1 MFPQPLAGAG
11 AIRVVA
17 CVVAPAVMLFTS
29 AACAQGER
37 HQHGAST
44 LEISLEKNTLA
55 IRWESPLNDLI
66 GFEHA
71 PRSAKE
77 KAAAQNLL
85 SLLDDPSSA
94 FKPNSEAM
102 CRMVAKSIT
111 APNLSDIQTKHTGD
125 ASTHDHDHAVHSD
138 LDYSVTYHCSSPDA
152 LSQLNI
158 RALTTWPAIKDID
171 ASLVGP
177 GGQASQEANQGAKT
191 IDLKTIAV
199 AR

>member
-1 MFPQPLAGAG
+1 MFTQPLAGAG
-11 AIRVVA
+11 PIRVVA
-17 CVVAPAVMLFTS
+17 CVVVLLTS
-29 AACAQGER
+29 AAYAQGER

-125 ASTHDHDHAVHSD
+125 ASTHDHAVHSD

-152 LSQLNI
+152 LSQLDI
-158 RALTTWPAIKDID
+158 RALTTWPTIKDID